1 MKQRVIS
8 AVVCIAI
15 TLAMIL
21 LSTWTR
27 VLFFIVLSIM
37 ACKEMKDA
45 LEKLDYHVVSWPI
58 YAVSIVCSALI
69 AIQKSGYAFPVFLL
83 IMLLLFTQ
91 LIMLKNIG
99 VRDVLAT
106 FAVCA
111 YPLSP
116 LMVIT
121 YIAKSELLWAAVL
134 LNAIMPAVMADTFA
148 LFGGKAF
155 GKHKLCP
162 DISPKKTVEG
172 VVGGV
177 VLNILVALLYAWL
190 YVLYCKGACR
200 VHYGYVALLALL
212 AAPVSVLGDLS
223 FSLLKRSVQ
232 IKDFGT
238 LIPGHGGM
246 LDRFDSVIFVA
257 PFAYLFAH
265 FLPLV
270 TR

>member
-58 YAVSIVCSALI
+58 YAVSIGCSALI

-91 LIMLKNIG
+91 LIMLKNIN

-172 VVGGV
+172 FWCGV
-177 VLNILVALLYAWL
+177 VMGTISGFAVYGILKLVGRNVIPLWA
-190 YVLYCKGACR
+190 VLIASLIACLAGA
-200 VHYGYVALLALL
+200 
-212 AAPVSVLGDLS
+212 LGDLAAS
-223 FSLLKRSVQ
+223 TIKREAG
-232 IKDFGT
+232 IKDYSN
-238 LIPGHGGM
+238 LIPGHGGI
-246 LDRFDSVIFVA
+246 LDRIDSCLFSLPAVYLIYALFV
-257 PFAYLFAH
+257 
-265 FLPLV
+265 
-270 TR
+270 